1 MLARGHQAPKK
12 ATCSLQKEVGQNIKD
27 KKREKRDPSR
37 GGSCEGGKVSKHQ
50 ETLSLAGLWRVLNLR
65 GQHNWEEKGKTKNP
79 QTTHL
84 TATPSGE
91 VAQILTTA
99 SSKQGLNREVPAVL
113 LRVRTR
119 PKCPEDN
126 LRDLR

>member
-1 MLARGHQAPKK
+1 M
-12 ATCSLQKEVGQNIKD
+12 
-27 KKREKRDPSR
+27 
-37 GGSCEGGKVSKHQ
+37 
-50 ETLSLAGLWRVLNLR
+50 NLR

-91 VAQILTTA
+91 VAQTLA
-99 SSKQGLNREVPAVL
+99 KWGLNREVPAAL

-126 LRDLR
+126 LRELM